1 MRFLIIFMLLLFV
14 GAAHASHNP
23 RNPDDYMD
31 SKWNSG
37 IRNCAEARKRLYK
50 QSQVTNQTDLARQ
63 AMRDHLDQ
71 SYRSCTDKADRD
83 AKRRH
88 RPMASAPKPDADQ
101 APAPESQ
108 TVQPPKLIP
117 SMPPLVAYQKVEH
130 NTAKA
135 SGRCIQEMDAI
146 GGQGGRGCA
155 KFIQLLELM
164 LAEQQAY
171 RRVFREPP
179 PPSADREE
187 IDKALNLLRAT
198 LR

>member
-1 MRFLIIFMLLLFV
+1 MRFLLIFTLLLFV
-14 GAAHASHNP
+14 GAAHSSHKP
-23 RNPDDYMD
+23 KNPDDYRD

-37 IRNCAEARKRLYK
+37 IRKCAEARTRFYK
-50 QSQVTNQTDLARQ
+50 QIQLTNQTALARQ
-63 AMRDHLDQ
+63 ATLDTINW
-71 SYRSCTDKADRD
+71 SYRNCTDKADRD

-88 RPMASAPKPDADQ
+88 RPTASAPKPDADQ

-108 TVQPPKLIP
+108 TVQPPKPIP

-135 SGRCIQEMDAI
+135 SGRCIQEMEAI

-187 IDKALNLLRAT
+187 IDKTLNLLRAT